1 MRKRSTIGSNPL
13 DTVIPGSSRSSQ
25 KPAPVAQKPEMS
37 RITFLWPLPL
47 IEKLRDTVYWTP
59 GSSMAGLVEQATAD
73 LLTRLAKKNGKPF
86 PSRRTP
92 LRPGRKIQSA

>member
-1 MRKRSTIGSNPL
+1 MPKRTTIGSNPL
-13 DTVIPGSSRSSQ
+13 DTVIPGSSRPSQ
-25 KPAPVAQKPEMS
+25 KLFRSAQKPKMS

-47 IEKLRDTVYWTP
+47 IEKFRDTVYWTP

-73 LLTRLAKKNGKPF
+73 LLTRLEKKHGKPF

-92 LRPGRKIQSA
+92 LKAGRKIKV

>member
-1 MRKRSTIGSNPL
+1 MPKRTTIGSNPL
-13 DTVIPGSSRSSQ
+13 DTVIPGSSRPSKTTAPVDQ
-25 KPAPVAQKPEMS
+25 KPKMS

-59 GSSMAGLVEQATAD
+59 GSSMAALVEQATAD
-73 LLTRLAKKNGKPF
+73 LLTRLEKKHGKPF

-92 LRPGRKIQSA
+92 LKAGRRIKV

>member
-25 KPAPVAQKPEMS
+25 KPVPVTKKPEMS

-73 LLTRLAKKNGKPF
+73 LLTRLEKKHGKPF

-92 LRPGRKIQSA
+92 LKAGRKIQV

>member
-1 MRKRSTIGSNPL
+1 MSKRSTIGSNPL
-13 DTVIPGSSRSSQ
+13 DTVIPGSSRPSQ
-25 KPAPVAQKPEMS
+25 KAVPVAQKPEML

-59 GSSMAGLVEQATAD
+59 GSSMAGLVQQATAD
-73 LLTRLAKKNGKPF
+73 LLTRLEKKHGKPF

-92 LRPGRKIQSA
+92 LKAGRKIKV

>member
-13 DTVIPGSSRSSQ
+13 DTVIPGSSRPSQ
-25 KPAPVAQKPEMS
+25 KSVPVAQKPEMS

-59 GSSMAGLVEQATAD
+59 GSSMASLVEQATAD
-73 LLTRLAKKNGKPF
+73 LLTRLEKKHGKPF
-86 PSRRTP
+86 PTRRTP
-92 LRPGRKIQSA
+92 LKAGRKIQV